1 MFGFIKNAS
10 IKLQVLSAFTVVF
23 AATSG
28 LGLVSENRLGAV
40 NAESVEI
47 RTNYLPSTQMLGKL
61 AYTAMQFRQREATQL
76 LAEGTEAKAT
86 EAKKQAESLADY
98 EALMRAYEPT
108 IGDGEERRLVDSF
121 SRKWRDY
128 IALNG
133 KLRKLEE
140 AQDDVAATA
149 LYFGEQ
155 RTLFNQY
162 YEDLR
167 ADLDF
172 NEKMG
177 SEAARRAEQ
186 VYLTTRTIIWSA
198 LALAALLCVAAGWSI
213 IAGVSRPIGRMTEVM
228 KKLAAH
234 DLTVAVE
241 GRGGKNEIGRMA
253 EAVQVFKDTMIE
265 GDRLAAEQAA
275 EQEAKMRRAASV
287 DAMTRAFE
295 EKVGHM
301 VGALAA
307 AATEMEASAGSMT
320 TVAERTNEQSVS
332 VAAAS
337 EQTSANVQTVATAT
351 EELSA
356 SIQEISR
363 QVATSARVSEQ
374 AVKAAQETDATV
386 QTLANG
392 AQKVGDVV
400 KLISD
405 IASQTNLLALN
416 ATIEAARA
424 GEAGKGFAVVAS
436 EVKGLAQQTAK
447 ATEEITQQISG
458 IQEATRQAVEA
469 IRGIGGTITEIN
481 EIASAI
487 ASAVEEQG
495 AATQE
500 IARNVQQA
508 AQATEVVNSNIVNLK
523 GSATD
528 TGAAATQ
535 VKGAAGEL
543 SQHSAQLKLEVDSFL
558 AEVKAA

>member
-1 MFGFIKNAS
+1 MFGFTKSLS
-10 IKLQVLSAFTVVF
+10 IKVQVLAAFSLVF
-23 AATSG
+23 VATAG
-28 LGLVSENRLGAV
+28 LGLVAEDRLSAV
-40 NAESVEI
+40 NTEAADV
-47 RTNYLPSTQMLGKL
+47 RDNWLPSAGADGFLIEALANYRQRQLRVTTVPADGLDTVVKQLDQAVQAVGK
-61 AYTAMQFRQREATQL
+61 FRQDYEPMIVRGTKDEEFMKTFDEKWPATQ
-76 LAEGTEAKAT
+76 AAT
-86 EAKKQAESLADY
+86 KSVLEL
-98 EALMRAYEPT
+98 
-108 IGDGEERRLVDSF
+108 
-121 SRKWRDY
+121 SRKGE
-128 IALNG
+128 IEAANTLLNG
-133 KLRKLEE
+133 
-140 AQDDVAATA
+140 AARDSYLA
-149 LYFGEQ
+149 
-155 RTLFNQY
+155 
-162 YEDLR
+162 
-167 ADLDF
+167 A
-172 NEKMG
+172 
-177 SEAARRAEQ
+177 SEAIHNQLDHNVTQGRHAADRGEA
-186 VYLTTRTIIWSA
+186 VYRMTRTIIWSA
-198 LALAALLCVAAGWSI
+198 LGLAALLCCLTGWSI
-213 IAGVSRPIGRMTEVM
+213 IAGVSRPIGRMTDAM
-228 KKLAAH
+228 KKLAGH
-234 DLTVAVE
+234 DLAVEIE

-253 EAVQVFKDTMIE
+253 DAVQVFKDNMIE

-301 VGALAA
+301 VSALSA

-351 EELSA
+351 EELSS

-500 IARNVQQA
+500 IARNVHQA
-508 AQATEVVNSNIVNLK
+508 AQATEVVNSNIVNVRDAA
-523 GSATD
+523 SE

>member
-1 MFGFIKNAS
+1 MAVVS
-10 IKLQVLSAFTVVF
+10 SAWVLC
-23 AATSG
+23 
-28 LGLVSENRLGAV
+28 LGS
-40 NAESVEI
+40 
-47 RTNYLPSTQMLGKL
+47 
-61 AYTAMQFRQREATQL
+61 
-76 LAEGTEAKAT
+76 
-86 EAKKQAESLADY
+86 
-98 EALMRAYEPT
+98 
-108 IGDGEERRLVDSF
+108 
-121 SRKWRDY
+121 
-128 IALNG
+128 
-133 KLRKLEE
+133 
-140 AQDDVAATA
+140 
-149 LYFGEQ
+149 
-155 RTLFNQY
+155 
-162 YEDLR
+162 
-167 ADLDF
+167 
-172 NEKMG
+172 
-177 SEAARRAEQ
+177 
-186 VYLTTRTIIWSA
+186 
-198 LALAALLCVAAGWSI
+198 LLCCLAGWSI
-213 IAGVSRPIGRMTEVM
+213 IAGVSRPIGRMTDAM
-228 KKLAAH
+228 KKLAGH
-234 DLTVAVE
+234 DLAVE
-241 GRGGKNEIGRMA
+241 IEGRDGKNEIGRMA
-253 EAVQVFKDTMIE
+253 EAVQVFKDNMIE

-301 VGALAA
+301 VSALSA

-351 EELSA
+351 EELSS

-508 AQATEVVNSNIVNLK
+508 AQATEVVNSNIVNVRDAA
-523 GSATD
+523 SE